1 MDAIHNISIE
11 EPSIGKY
18 ITTSTPID
26 QLEENRLYLLPSA
39 DAELAKD
46 VSEAFDNLCVTTEEA
61 NHINQ
66 YSLTVLDEHLQTSE
80 KEVEYAIH
88 DEGCN
93 LIILMRRPGQKDYRY
108 LLVKIEA
115 GEVYKTLS
123 SVIYIAERNTEYH
136 LYQLLHD
143 AMLKHP
149 DDFLKLVEPIV
160 STTSFLKNFLTSA
173 VHSIFQPTYGMVYSL
188 PSIKEI
194 LGISNE
200 NIDMRQ
206 KSSIYGRLKENLTKL
221 RKHNDQK
228 ADAELTYISHGI
240 PIENTVK
247 ILTYLTPAQLEKVR
261 PLIDPRAAAANSQ
274 LQIEI
279 CKPQEKVGYV
289 LPTDKKLK
297 NDGIYQLFLNK
308 GTVFEHIR
316 FSHKS
321 SYIVYLMYLCDRY
334 VKKDEYGPIDML
346 EKASEETY
354 IKLYNLIYP
363 NDPDAKSS
371 YMTLASDYN
380 ECGMKRKA
388 RLGDC
393 YSEIRFAIA
402 NTCSKL
408 GENSLPHFIS
418 DKNDHIYTLPINIH
432 IPAQVLSV
440 YELNC

>member
-1 MDAIHNISIE
+1 M
-11 EPSIGKY
+11 
-18 ITTSTPID
+18 
-26 QLEENRLYLLPSA
+26 
-39 DAELAKD
+39 
-46 VSEAFDNLCVTTEEA
+46 
-61 NHINQ
+61 
-66 YSLTVLDEHLQTSE
+66 
-80 KEVEYAIH
+80 
-88 DEGCN
+88 
-93 LIILMRRPGQKDYRY
+93 
-108 LLVKIEA
+108 
-115 GEVYKTLS
+115 
-123 SVIYIAERNTEYH
+123 
-136 LYQLLHD
+136 
-143 AMLKHP
+143 
-149 DDFLKLVEPIV
+149 
-160 STTSFLKNFLTSA
+160 
-173 VHSIFQPTYGMVYSL
+173 
-188 PSIKEI
+188 
-194 LGISNE
+194 
-200 NIDMRQ
+200 
-206 KSSIYGRLKENLTKL
+206 TKL

-297 NDGIYQLFLNK
+297 NDGTYQLFLNK
-308 GTVFEHIR
+308 GAAFEHIR

-393 YSEIRFAIA
+393 YSEIRFVIA